1 MATFW
6 QLTYCIRRRSGKVC
20 FAVPD
25 RSNSPHADEF
35 ARIAYSHKSQLN
47 LTPCGPRSSAY
58 KVTWKLARPTR
69 FERVTFAFG
78 GRCSWPSELAALR

>member
-6 QLTYCIRRRSGKVC
+6 QLTSCIRRRSGKVC

-47 LTPCGPRSSAY
+47 SLDVDR
-58 KVTWKLARPTR
+58 VHRPIK
-69 FERVTFAFG
+69 
-78 GRCSWPSELAALR
+78 